1 MQTTAEYTCAFCGE
15 INTTFIDI
23 TGGFHQSYIED
34 CQVCCR
40 PNKLY
45 IEIDENSLD
54 VIIDTEYES

>member
-23 TGGFHQSYIED
+23 SAGFNQCYIED
-34 CQVCCR
+34 CQVSCR

-45 IEIDENSLD
+45 LEIDEDNLD
-54 VIIDTEYES
+54 VTIHTEYEF

>member
-23 TGGFHQSYIED
+23 SAGFHQCYIED

-45 IEIDENSLD
+45 LEIDEDNLD
-54 VIIDTEYES
+54 VTIHTEYEF